1 MTILQILCRRKRNDF
16 RECCDLVNFSI
27 NRKQTDR
34 QANRQADRQAN
45 RQANTQADRQLRAD
59 KTSSIITGRL
69 DCDAAIQ
76 CKSVHGED
84 EQSPV

>member
-16 RECCDLVNFSI
+16 RECCDLVHFSI

-34 QANRQADRQAN
+34 QANRQ
-45 RQANTQADRQLRAD
+45 TDRQLRAN
-59 KTSSIITGRL
+59 KMSSKITGRL

-76 CKSVHGED
+76 CKSVNGED
-84 EQSPV
+84 KKSPV